1 MKKNFLTSVAF
12 ALALGLVACGDGGST
27 NGPSNNHEDT
37 NISSVEFEDDLPSC
51 TESREGFVRFIDETK
66 DGFICK
72 DRKWVHYDMIAD
84 VEENLPGCTGSREG
98 LSAYLYEEDRELNC
112 VEGSW
117 DVVGE
122 VASSSS
128 SEKSGSSSSRE
139 KDGSSSSVAP
149 NSSSSVIPGTDPGS
163 SSSVVSSSSSSVIPD
178 SDRGSSSS
186 VASSCSEESSSSA
199 TSSSSVASSS
209 SSSVISGSS
218 SSVIPGTDPGSSSS
232 SAKSSSSVASSSSAK
247 SSSSVASSS
256 SIKYGSL
263 IDSRDNQVYKTVT
276 IGTQIWMA
284 ENLNYAYTGVKYNY
298 SSYTSDSTSWCYEN
312 KASNCD
318 KYGRLYTWSAVMDSA
333 AQFSVNAGTRCG
345 YGKTCTPNSPHR
357 GICPEGWHVP
367 TNEEYSTLYTYIG
380 GSSTAGSLLK
390 STSGWSGSGNG
401 TDKYGFSVLP
411 AGGRDDNGNFSTEG
425 SRAYLWSASGSN
437 SNRAWYQYFDYDND
451 GANQYYDIKSRGRS
465 LRCLKD

>member
-1 MKKNFLTSVAF
+1 MNGKIFGNSLVKAGFVAF
-12 ALALGLVACGDGGST
+12 ALALGLAACGDGESS
-27 NGPSNNHEDT
+27 NGPTNNHEDT
-37 NISSVEFEDDLPSC
+37 NISFVGSEDDLPSC
-51 TESREGFVRFIDETK
+51 TESRDGFVNFIDGTKEGFV
-66 DGFICK
+66 CK

-128 SEKSGSSSSRE
+128 S
-139 KDGSSSSVAP
+139 
-149 NSSSSVIPGTDPGS
+149 VILS
-163 SSSVVSSSSSSVIPD
+163 D
-178 SDRGSSSS
+178 S
-186 VASSCSEESSSSA
+186 E
-199 TSSSSVASSS
+199 
-209 SSSVISGSS
+209 
-218 SSVIPGTDPGSSSS
+218 GSSSS
-232 SAKSSSSVASSSSAK
+232 SAKSSSSVASSSSVT

-256 SIKYGSL
+256 SSSVIPGTDPGSSSSSSVIQSSSSEGTSIKDGSKYDASANTL
-263 IDSRDNQVYKTVT
+263 TDLRDNKIYKTVT
-276 IGTQIWMA
+276 IGTQTWMA
-284 ENLNYAYTGVKYNY
+284 ENLNYAYTGVKYKY
-298 SSYTSDSTSWCYEN
+298 ISYTSDSTSWCYEN

-333 AQFSVNAGTRCG
+333 AQFNVNAGTKCG

-367 TNEEYSTLYTYIG
+367 TDEEYSTLYTYIG
-380 GSSTAGSLLK
+380 GSDTAGSLLK
-390 STSGWSGSGNG
+390 STSGWDDYYGKSGNG

-411 AGGRDDNGNFSTEG
+411 AGSRSEHGSFSYEG
-425 SRAYLWSASGSN
+425 CYALLWSASEKFS
-437 SNRAWYQYFDYDND
+437 SYAWYQYFGYDYDYA
-451 GANQYYDIKSRGRS
+451 GQYNIYKDNGRS